1 MKRGAI
7 RIALIYLIVSLLW
20 IALSDKIVFAIKP
33 QLGDWWYF
41 LITFKGI
48 VFVVVTSVVLFF
60 FIRKHSKALLINEI
74 RYSEIY
80 KSNPNAM
87 WIYDPE
93 TLQFASVNDA
103 ALSMYG
109 YTREEFLQMTI
120 LDIRPEEDHHLI
132 IKGVK
137 GHNENISNKG
147 TWRHMTKS
155 GKRLYVNITLNSIS
169 YKGKPH
175 YMVLVRDM
183 TDTIEHEQQLREAI
197 TRYELVAKATK
208 DVFYDFDLKQNKLEY
223 HGNINEMVNLPASA
237 IESSLEWW
245 RSLIHPD
252 DLLEVELSQQDVID
266 KRKSVWECEYRIHTG
281 DGYYKYVFDQAYLLF
296 NEKHEPI
303 RMIGAVKD
311 IDAIKASE
319 RENKRLAG
327 IIMNVNNM
335 VLVTDTS
342 LRITWVNNA
351 FERFTGYS
359 ATDVVGHL
367 QHELMC
373 DPVMCEALLPDLNKN
388 LHKWDA
394 FSIDLPLVT
403 ATGDHYWVNA
413 EFTPMFDEKGNRA
426 GYISVQNDI
435 TLRKAKENEVA
446 TQMETLRNIAWMGSH
461 QIRKPVATILGLVN
475 LLEMNNHD
483 SETEELVEMLKTTTL
498 ELDMVVHE
506 INFEAFHV
514 IDPVSFHQQGK
525 KVLK

>member
-7 RIALIYLIVSLLW
+7 RIALSYLIISLLW
-20 IALSDKIVFAIKP
+20 IALSDKFLFLLKP
-33 QLGDWWYF
+33 KLGDWLYF
-41 LITFKGI
+41 IITFKGAL
-48 VFVVVTSVVLFF
+48 FVVVTAIVLYL
-60 FIRKHSKALLINEI
+60 FIRRHSKALLINEI

-80 KSNPNAM
+80 RANPNPM

-93 TLQFASVNDA
+93 TLGFASVNDA
-103 ALSMYG
+103 AIAMYG
-109 YTREEFLQMTI
+109 YSREEFLRMSI
-120 LDIRPEEDHHLI
+120 LDIRPAEDHDMV
-132 IKGVK
+132 VK
-137 GHNENISNKG
+137 TLKANKASISNKG
-147 TWRHMTKS
+147 TWRHITKS
-155 GKRLYVNITLNSIS
+155 GKRLFVNITLNSIS

-183 TDTIEHEQQLREAI
+183 TESIEHEQKLREAI

-208 DVFYDFDLKQNKLEY
+208 DIFYDFDLKQNKLEY
-223 HGNINEMVNLPASA
+223 HGNINEMVNLSADA
-237 IESSLEWW
+237 IEDSLEWW
-245 RSLIHPD
+245 RGLIHPD
-252 DLLEVELSQQDVID
+252 DLHEVQASQQDVIEQ
-266 KRKSVWECEYRIHTG
+266 RKTVWECEYRIHVG
-281 DGYYKYVFDQAYLLF
+281 DGNYKYVFDQAYLIF
-296 NEKHEPI
+296 NDEQEPI

-319 RENKRLAG
+319 KENRRLAG

-342 LRITWVNNA
+342 LRITWANNA
-351 FERFTGYS
+351 FERFTGYA
-359 ATDVVGHL
+359 ATDMNGRV

-373 DPVMCEALLPDLNKN
+373 DPVVCQPLLPVLQHN
-388 LHKWDA
+388 LAQWEA
-394 FSIDLPLVT
+394 FSMDLPLVT
-403 ATGDHYWVNA
+403 AAGKSYWVTA

-426 GYISVQNDI
+426 GYISVQSDI
-435 TLRKAKENEVA
+435 TLRKEKETEVA

-475 LLEMNNHD
+475 LLEMTKHD
-483 SETEELVEMLKTTTL
+483 AETEELVDLLKTTTL

-525 KVLK
+525 KG